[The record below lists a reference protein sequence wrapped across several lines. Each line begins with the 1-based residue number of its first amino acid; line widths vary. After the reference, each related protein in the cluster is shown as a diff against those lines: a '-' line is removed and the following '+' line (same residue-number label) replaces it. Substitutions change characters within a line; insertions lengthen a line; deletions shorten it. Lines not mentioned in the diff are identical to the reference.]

1 MAIGK
6 KGLYDVRK
14 ITDIREAIYG
24 AAELYGEKDALL
36 EKNKVTDKYEAYSF
50 NRFVKDIKSLGTA
63 LCNMGLKDKRVVVIG
78 ENRYLWAVSYM
89 AVVNGT
95 GVVVPVDVQLNQN
108 DLKYVFESSKPEAVI
123 FTDKKANEIKNLASE
138 LTFIKYFINM
148 DGNFTDNERFFN
160 LKDFITKGEAL
171 IASGDRTFLD
181 AKIDPEETLIILYT
195 SATTSVSKA
204 VQLSHRNIA
213 SNLMAMSSMINI
225 KPTDVFLSILPLHHT
240 YECTCGFIC
249 PLYLG
254 ASIGYAEGLKYIK
267 KNLEELKPSVM
278 LSVPLLFEGMYKN
291 IIKAAEK
298 SGSLKKLNTV
308 IKVADMLHLSRN
320 IRRKLFSAVLA
331 GLGGNMRLM
340 VSGAAAIS
348 PTVAKFYRSIGV
360 AFLQGY
366 GLTECSPIICLNS
379 DKDYVDASAGKP
391 LPGVEIV
398 ILDKDTDGI
407 GEICAKGPNIM
418 KGYLDMPEENARIF
432 EGGYFHTGD
441 LGYMDE
447 NDFVYIT
454 GRKKSMIVT
463 KTGKNIFPEELEIK
477 LAKSKYVE
485 ECLVFGVNDK
495 DGDSIVTAAVYPA
508 LQVFEDEFQNTDKKF
523 IYNKIMELVKE
534 VNTQVPT
541 YKAIKKLVIRDVE
554 FVKTT
559 TRKIKRYGE
568 NLKAD

>member
-108 DLKYVFESSKPEAVI
+108 DLKYIFESSKPEAVI

>member
-14 ITDIREAIYG
+14 ITDIIEAIYG

-108 DLKYVFESSKPEAVI
+108 DLKYIFESSKPEAVI

>member
-1 MAIGK
+1 MNSLIE
-6 KGLYDVRK
+6 KGEKL
-14 ITDIREAIYG
+14 ITD
-24 AAELYGEKDALL
+24 
-36 EKNKVTDKYEAYSF
+36 
-50 NRFVKDIKSLGTA
+50 
-63 LCNMGLKDKRVVVIG
+63 
-78 ENRYLWAVSYM
+78 
-89 AVVNGT
+89 
-95 GVVVPVDVQLNQN
+95 
-108 DLKYVFESSKPEAVI
+108 
-123 FTDKKANEIKNLASE
+123 
-138 LTFIKYFINM
+138 
-148 DGNFTDNERFFN
+148 
-160 LKDFITKGEAL
+160 
-171 IASGDRTFLD
+171 GDRTFID
-181 AKIDPEETLIILYT
+181 AKIDPEEILIILYT

-204 VQLSHRNIA
+204 VQLSHRNIVT
-213 SNLMAMSSMINI
+213 NLMAMSSMINI
-225 KPTDVFLSILPLHHT
+225 RSDDVFLSILPLHHT

-254 ASIGYAEGLKYIK
+254 ASIGYAEGLKHIK
-267 KNLEELKPSVM
+267 KNMDELKPSVM

-291 IIKAAEK
+291 IIKTAEK
-298 SGSLKKLNTV
+298 AGSLKKLTTI
-308 IKVADMLHLSRN
+308 IKVADALHLSRN
-320 IRRKLFSAVLA
+320 TRRKLFSAVLA

-379 DKDYVDASAGKP
+379 DKEFIDASAGKP

-418 KGYLDMPEENARIF
+418 KGYLDMPEENERIF

-441 LGYMDE
+441 LGYIDDK
-447 NDFVYIT
+447 DFVFIT

-463 KTGKNIFPEELEIK
+463 KTGKNIFPEELEQK

-495 DGDSIVTAAVYPA
+495 EGDSIVTAAVFPA
-508 LQVFEDEFQNTDKKF
+508 LQVFEDEFKNTDKKF
-523 IYNKIMELVKE
+523 RYNKIMELVKE
-534 VNTQVPT
+534 VNAQVPT
-541 YKAIKKLVIRDVE
+541 YKAIKKLVIRDNE

-568 NLKAD
+568 NLKVD

>member
-1 MAIGK
+1 MAIGG
-6 KGLYDVRK
+6 KGLYEVRQVK
-14 ITDIREAIYG
+14 DIREAIFG
-24 AAELYGEKDALL
+24 AADIYGDKDALL
-36 EKNKVTDKYEAYSF
+36 EKNKVTDKYEAYSY

-63 LCNMGLKDKRVVVIG
+63 LCNMGLKDKRVVVMG
-78 ENRYLWAVSYM
+78 ENRYLWSVSYM

-95 GVVVPVDVQLNQN
+95 GVVVPVDVQLSQD
-108 DLKYVFESSKPEAVI
+108 DLKFIFESSKPEAVI
-123 FTDKKANEIKNLASE
+123 YTDKKAKEIKNLSE
-138 LTFIKYFINM
+138 QLPSIKYFINM
-148 DGNFTDNERFFN
+148 DGTDTDNERFFN
-160 LKDFITKGEAL
+160 MNSLIEKGEKL
-171 IASGDRTFLD
+171 ITDGDRTFID
-181 AKIDPEETLIILYT
+181 AKIDPEEILIILYT

-204 VQLSHRNIA
+204 VQLSHRNIVT
-213 SNLMAMSSMINI
+213 NLMAMSSMINI
-225 KPTDVFLSILPLHHT
+225 RSDDVFLSILPLHHT

-254 ASIGYAEGLKYIK
+254 ASIGYAEGLKHIK
-267 KNLEELKPSVM
+267 KNMDELKPSVM

-291 IIKAAEK
+291 IIKTAEK
-298 SGSLKKLNTV
+298 AGSLKKLTTI
-308 IKVADMLHLSRN
+308 IKVADALHLSRN
-320 IRRKLFSAVLA
+320 TRRKLFSAVLA
-331 GLGGNMRLM
+331 GLGGNIRLM

-379 DKDYVDASAGKP
+379 DKEFIDASAGKP

-418 KGYLDMPEENARIF
+418 KGYLDMPEENERIF

-441 LGYMDE
+441 LGYMDDK
-447 NDFVYIT
+447 DFVFIT

-463 KTGKNIFPEELEIK
+463 KTGKNIFPEELEQK

-495 DGDSIVTAAVYPA
+495 DGDSIVIAAVFPA
-508 LQVFEDEFQNTDKKF
+508 LQVFEDEFKNTDKKF
-523 IYNKIMELVKE
+523 MYNKIMELVKE
-534 VNTQVPT
+534 VNAQVPT
-541 YKAIKKLVIRDVE
+541 YKAIKNLVIRDTE

-568 NLKAD
+568 NLKVD

>member
-1 MAIGK
+1 MAIGG
-6 KGLYDVRK
+6 KGLYEVRQVK
-14 ITDIREAIYG
+14 DIREAIFG
-24 AAELYGEKDALL
+24 AADIYGDKDALL
-36 EKNKVTDKYEAYSF
+36 EKNKVTDKYEAYSY
-50 NRFVKDIKSLGTA
+50 NRFVKDIKRLGTA
-63 LCNMGLKDKRVVVIG
+63 LCNMGLKDKRVVVMG
-78 ENRYLWAVSYM
+78 ENRYLWSVSYM

-95 GVVVPVDVQLNQN
+95 GVVVPVDVQLSQD
-108 DLKYVFESSKPEAVI
+108 DLKFIFESSKPEAVI
-123 FTDKKANEIKNLASE
+123 YTDKKAKEIKNLSE
-138 LTFIKYFINM
+138 QLPSIKYFINM
-148 DGNFTDNERFFN
+148 DGTDTDNERFFN
-160 LKDFITKGEAL
+160 MNSLIEKGEKL
-171 IASGDRTFLD
+171 ITDGDRTFID
-181 AKIDPEETLIILYT
+181 AKIDPEEILIILYT

-204 VQLSHRNIA
+204 VQLSHRNIVA
-213 SNLMAMSSMINI
+213 NLMAMSSMINVRSD
-225 KPTDVFLSILPLHHT
+225 DVFLSILPLHHT

-254 ASIGYAEGLKYIK
+254 ASIGYAEGLKHIK
-267 KNLEELKPSVM
+267 KNMDELKPSVM

-291 IIKAAEK
+291 IIKTAEK
-298 SGSLKKLNTV
+298 AGSLKKLTTI
-308 IKVADMLHLSRN
+308 IKVADALHLSRN
-320 IRRKLFSAVLA
+320 TRRKLFSAVLA

-340 VSGAAAIS
+340 ISGAAAIS

-379 DKDYVDASAGKP
+379 DKEFIDASAGKP
-391 LPGVEIV
+391 VPGVEVV

-418 KGYLDMPEENARIF
+418 KGYLDMPEENERIF

-441 LGYMDE
+441 LGYMDDK
-447 NDFVYIT
+447 DFVFIT

-463 KTGKNIFPEELEIK
+463 KTGKNIFPEELEQK

-495 DGDSIVTAAVYPA
+495 EGDSIVTAAVFPA
-508 LQVFEDEFQNTDKKF
+508 LQVFEDEFKNTDKKF
-523 IYNKIMELVKE
+523 MYNKIMELVKE
-534 VNTQVPT
+534 VNAQVPT
-541 YKAIKKLVIRDVE
+541 YKAIKKLVIRDTE

-568 NLKAD
+568 NLKVD

>member
-1 MAIGK
+1 MAIGG
-6 KGLYDVRK
+6 KGLYEVRQVK
-14 ITDIREAIYG
+14 DIREAIFG
-24 AAELYGEKDALL
+24 AADIYGDKDALL
-36 EKNKVTDKYEAYSF
+36 EKNKVTDKYEAYSY
-50 NRFVKDIKSLGTA
+50 NRFIKDIKRLGTA
-63 LCNMGLKDKRVVVIG
+63 LCNMGLKDKRVVVMG
-78 ENRYLWAVSYM
+78 ENRYLWSVSYM

-95 GVVVPVDVQLNQN
+95 GVVVPVDVQLSQD
-108 DLKYVFESSKPEAVI
+108 DLKFIFESSKPEAVI
-123 FTDKKANEIKNLASE
+123 YTDKKAKEIKNLSE
-138 LTFIKYFINM
+138 QLPSIKYFINM
-148 DGNFTDNERFFN
+148 DGTDTDNERFFN
-160 LKDFITKGEAL
+160 MNSLIEKGEKL
-171 IASGDRTFLD
+171 ITDGDRTFID
-181 AKIDPEETLIILYT
+181 AKIDPEEILIILYT

-204 VQLSHRNIA
+204 VQLSHRNIVA
-213 SNLMAMSSMINI
+213 NLMAMSSMINVRSD
-225 KPTDVFLSILPLHHT
+225 DVFLSILPLHHT

-254 ASIGYAEGLKYIK
+254 ASIGYAEGLKHIK
-267 KNLEELKPSVM
+267 KNMDELKPSVM

-291 IIKAAEK
+291 IIKTAEK
-298 SGSLKKLNTV
+298 AGSLKKLTTI
-308 IKVADMLHLSRN
+308 IKVADALHLSRN
-320 IRRKLFSAVLA
+320 TRRKLFSAVLA

-340 VSGAAAIS
+340 ISGAAAIS

-379 DKDYVDASAGKP
+379 DKEFIDASAGKP
-391 LPGVEIV
+391 LPGVEVV

-418 KGYLDMPEENARIF
+418 KGYLDMPEENERIF

-441 LGYMDE
+441 LGYMDDK
-447 NDFVYIT
+447 DFVFIT

-463 KTGKNIFPEELEIK
+463 KTGKNIFPEELEQK

-495 DGDSIVTAAVYPA
+495 EGDSIVTAAVFPA
-508 LQVFEDEFQNTDKKF
+508 LQVFEDEFKNTDKKF
-523 IYNKIMELVKE
+523 MYNKIMELVKE
-534 VNTQVPT
+534 VNAQVPT
-541 YKAIKKLVIRDVE
+541 YKAIKKLVIRDTE

-568 NLKAD
+568 NLKVD

>member
-1 MAIGK
+1 MAIGA
-6 KGLYDVRK
+6 KGIYEVRK
-14 ITDIREAIYG
+14 VTDIREAIYG
-24 AAELYGEKDALL
+24 AAELFGEKDALL
-36 EKNKVTDKYEAYSF
+36 EKNKATDKYEAYSY

-63 LCNMGLKDKRVVVIG
+63 LCNMGLKDKRVVVMG
-78 ENRYLWAVSYM
+78 ENRYLWSVSYM

-95 GVVVPVDVQLNQN
+95 GIVVPVDVQLNQN
-108 DLKYVFESSKPEAVI
+108 DLKYIFESSKPEAVI
-123 FTDKKANEIKNLASE
+123 FTDKKANEIKNLAEE
-138 LTFIKYFINM
+138 LSFIKYFINM
-148 DGNFTDNERFFN
+148 DGNYSDNERFFN
-160 LKDFITKGEAL
+160 VGDLLSKGDKL
-171 IASGDRTFLD
+171 IESGDRTFLD
-181 AKIDPEETLIILYT
+181 AKIDTEETLIILYT

-204 VQLSHRNIA
+204 VQLSHRNIV

-254 ASIGYAEGLKYIK
+254 ASIGYAEGLKHIK
-267 KNLEELKPSVM
+267 KNMEELKPSVM

-298 SGSLKKLNTV
+298 SGSLKKLNAV
-308 IKVADMLHLSRN
+308 MKVADTLHLSRN
-320 IRRKLFSAVLA
+320 IRRKLFSAVIA

-379 DKDYVDASAGKP
+379 DKDFVDASAGKP

-418 KGYLDMPEENARIF
+418 KGYMDMPEENAGIF

-447 NDFVYIT
+447 NNFVYIT

-463 KTGKNIFPEELEIK
+463 KTGKNIFPEELEQK
-477 LAKSKYVE
+477 LAKSKFVE

-495 DGDSIVTAAVYPA
+495 EGDSIVTAAVFPA
-508 LQVFEDEFQNTDKKF
+508 LQVFEDEFKNTDKKF
-523 IYNKIMELVKE
+523 IYNKMMELVKE
-534 VNTQVPT
+534 VNSQVPT
-541 YKAIKKLVIRDVE
+541 YKAIKKLVIRDTE

-568 NLKAD
+568 NLKVD

>member
-1 MAIGK
+1 MAIGG
-6 KGLYDVRK
+6 KGLYEVRQVK
-14 ITDIREAIYG
+14 DIREAIFG
-24 AAELYGEKDALL
+24 AADIYGDKDALL
-36 EKNKVTDKYEAYSF
+36 EKNKVTDKYEAYSY

-63 LCNMGLKDKRVVVIG
+63 LCNMGLKDKRVVVMG
-78 ENRYLWAVSYM
+78 ENRYLWSVSYM

-95 GVVVPVDVQLNQN
+95 GVVVPVDVQLSQD
-108 DLKYVFESSKPEAVI
+108 DLKFIFESSKPEAVI
-123 FTDKKANEIKNLASE
+123 YTDKKAKEIKNLSE
-138 LTFIKYFINM
+138 QLPSIKYFINI
-148 DGNFTDNERFFN
+148 DGTDTDNERFFN
-160 LKDFITKGEAL
+160 MNSLIEKGEKL
-171 IASGDRTFLD
+171 ITDGDRTFID
-181 AKIDPEETLIILYT
+181 AKIDPEEILIILYT

-204 VQLSHRNIA
+204 VQLSHRNIVT
-213 SNLMAMSSMINI
+213 NLMAMSSMINI
-225 KPTDVFLSILPLHHT
+225 RSDDVFLSILPLHHT

-254 ASIGYAEGLKYIK
+254 ASIGYAEGLKHIK
-267 KNLEELKPSVM
+267 KNMDELKPSVM

-291 IIKAAEK
+291 IIKTAEK
-298 SGSLKKLNTV
+298 AGSLKKLTTI
-308 IKVADMLHLSRN
+308 IKVADALHLSRN
-320 IRRKLFSAVLA
+320 TRRKLFSAVLA

-379 DKDYVDASAGKP
+379 DKEFIDASAGKP

-418 KGYLDMPEENARIF
+418 KGYLDMPEENERIF

-441 LGYMDE
+441 LGYMDDK
-447 NDFVYIT
+447 DFVFIT

-463 KTGKNIFPEELEIK
+463 KTGKNIFPEELEQK

-495 DGDSIVTAAVYPA
+495 DGDSIVTAAVFPA
-508 LQVFEDEFQNTDKKF
+508 LQVFEDEFKNTDKKF
-523 IYNKIMELVKE
+523 MYNKIMELVKE
-534 VNTQVPT
+534 VNAQVPT
-541 YKAIKKLVIRDVE
+541 YKAIKKLVIRDTE

-568 NLKAD
+568 NLKVD

>member
-1 MAIGK
+1 MAIGG
-6 KGLYDVRK
+6 KGLYEVRQVK
-14 ITDIREAIYG
+14 DIREAIFG
-24 AAELYGEKDALL
+24 AADIYGDKDALL
-36 EKNKVTDKYEAYSF
+36 EKNKVTDKYEAYSY
-50 NRFVKDIKSLGTA
+50 NRFVKDIKRLGTA
-63 LCNMGLKDKRVVVIG
+63 LCNMGLKDKRVVVMG
-78 ENRYLWAVSYM
+78 ENRYLWSVSYM

-95 GVVVPVDVQLNQN
+95 GVVVPVDVQLSQD
-108 DLKYVFESSKPEAVI
+108 DLKFIFESSKPEAVI
-123 FTDKKANEIKNLASE
+123 YTDKKAKEIKNLSE
-138 LTFIKYFINM
+138 QLPSIKYFINM
-148 DGNFTDNERFFN
+148 DGTDTDNERFFN
-160 LKDFITKGEAL
+160 MNSLIEKGEKL
-171 IASGDRTFLD
+171 ITDGDRTFID
-181 AKIDPEETLIILYT
+181 AKIDPEEILIILYT

-204 VQLSHRNIA
+204 VQLSHRNIVT
-213 SNLMAMSSMINI
+213 NLMAMSSMINI
-225 KPTDVFLSILPLHHT
+225 RSDDVFLSILPLHHT

-254 ASIGYAEGLKYIK
+254 ASIGYAEGLKHIK
-267 KNLEELKPSVM
+267 KNMDELKPSVM

-291 IIKAAEK
+291 IIKTAEK
-298 SGSLKKLNTV
+298 AGSLKKLTTI
-308 IKVADMLHLSRN
+308 IKVADALHLSRN
-320 IRRKLFSAVLA
+320 TRRKLFSAVLA

-379 DKDYVDASAGKP
+379 DKEFIDASAGKP

-418 KGYLDMPEENARIF
+418 KGYLDMPEENERIF

-441 LGYMDE
+441 LGYMDDK
-447 NDFVYIT
+447 DFVFIT

-463 KTGKNIFPEELEIK
+463 KTGKNIFPEELEQK

-495 DGDSIVTAAVYPA
+495 DGDSIVIAAVFPA
-508 LQVFEDEFQNTDKKF
+508 LQVFEDEFKNTDKKF
-523 IYNKIMELVKE
+523 MYNKIMELVKE
-534 VNTQVPT
+534 VNAQVPT
-541 YKAIKKLVIRDVE
+541 YKAIKKLVIRDTE

-568 NLKAD
+568 NLKVD

>member
-1 MAIGK
+1 MAIGG
-6 KGLYDVRK
+6 KGLYEVRQVK
-14 ITDIREAIYG
+14 DIREAIFG
-24 AAELYGEKDALL
+24 AADIYGDKDALL
-36 EKNKVTDKYEAYSF
+36 EKNKITDKYEAYSY

-63 LCNMGLKDKRVVVIG
+63 LCNMGLKDKRVVVMG
-78 ENRYLWAVSYM
+78 ENRYLWSVSYM

-95 GVVVPVDVQLNQN
+95 GVVVPVDVQLSQD
-108 DLKYVFESSKPEAVI
+108 DLKFIFESSKPEAVI
-123 FTDKKANEIKNLASE
+123 YTDKKAKEIKNLSE
-138 LTFIKYFINM
+138 QLPSIKYFINM
-148 DGNFTDNERFFN
+148 DGTDTDNERFFN
-160 LKDFITKGEAL
+160 MNSLIEKGEKL
-171 IASGDRTFLD
+171 ITDGDRTFID
-181 AKIDPEETLIILYT
+181 AKIDPEEILIILYT

-204 VQLSHRNIA
+204 VQLSHRNIVA
-213 SNLMAMSSMINI
+213 NLMAMSSMINVRSD
-225 KPTDVFLSILPLHHT
+225 DVFLSILPLHHT

-254 ASIGYAEGLKYIK
+254 ASIGYAEGLKHIK
-267 KNLEELKPSVM
+267 KNMDELKPSVM

-291 IIKAAEK
+291 IIKTAEK
-298 SGSLKKLNTV
+298 AGSLKKLTTI
-308 IKVADMLHLSRN
+308 IKVADALHLSRN
-320 IRRKLFSAVLA
+320 TRRKLFSAVLA

-340 VSGAAAIS
+340 ISGAAAIS

-379 DKDYVDASAGKP
+379 DKEFIDASAGKP
-391 LPGVEIV
+391 LPGVEVV

-418 KGYLDMPEENARIF
+418 KGYLDMPEENERIF

-441 LGYMDE
+441 LGYMDDK
-447 NDFVYIT
+447 DFVFIT

-463 KTGKNIFPEELEIK
+463 KTGKNIFPEELEQK

-495 DGDSIVTAAVYPA
+495 EGDSIVTAAVFPA
-508 LQVFEDEFQNTDKKF
+508 LQVFEDEFKNTDKKF
-523 IYNKIMELVKE
+523 MYNKIMELVKE
-534 VNTQVPT
+534 VNAQVPT
-541 YKAIKKLVIRDVE
+541 YKAIKKLVIRDTE

-568 NLKAD
+568 NLKVD

>member
-1 MAIGK
+1 
-6 KGLYDVRK
+6 
-14 ITDIREAIYG
+14 
-24 AAELYGEKDALL
+24 
-36 EKNKVTDKYEAYSF
+36 
-50 NRFVKDIKSLGTA
+50 
-63 LCNMGLKDKRVVVIG
+63 
-78 ENRYLWAVSYM
+78 
-89 AVVNGT
+89 
-95 GVVVPVDVQLNQN
+95 
-108 DLKYVFESSKPEAVI
+108 
-123 FTDKKANEIKNLASE
+123 
-138 LTFIKYFINM
+138 
-148 DGNFTDNERFFN
+148 
-160 LKDFITKGEAL
+160 
-171 IASGDRTFLD
+171 
-181 AKIDPEETLIILYT
+181 
-195 SATTSVSKA
+195 
-204 VQLSHRNIA
+204 
-213 SNLMAMSSMINI
+213 
-225 KPTDVFLSILPLHHT
+225 
-240 YECTCGFIC
+240 
-249 PLYLG
+249 
-254 ASIGYAEGLKYIK
+254 
-267 KNLEELKPSVM
+267 
-278 LSVPLLFEGMYKN
+278 
-291 IIKAAEK
+291 
-298 SGSLKKLNTV
+298 
-308 IKVADMLHLSRN
+308 
-320 IRRKLFSAVLA
+320 
-331 GLGGNMRLM
+331 MRLM

>member
-1 MAIGK
+1 MAIGG
-6 KGLYDVRK
+6 KGLYEVRQVK
-14 ITDIREAIYG
+14 DIREAIFG
-24 AAELYGEKDALL
+24 AADIYGDKDALL
-36 EKNKVTDKYEAYSF
+36 EKNKVTDKYEAYSY
-50 NRFVKDIKSLGTA
+50 NRFIKDIKRLGTA
-63 LCNMGLKDKRVVVIG
+63 LCNMGLKDKRVVVMG
-78 ENRYLWAVSYM
+78 ENRYLWSVSYM

-95 GVVVPVDVQLNQN
+95 GVVVPVDVQLSQD
-108 DLKYVFESSKPEAVI
+108 DLKFIFESSKPEAVI
-123 FTDKKANEIKNLASE
+123 YTDKKAKEIKNLSE
-138 LTFIKYFINM
+138 QLPSIKYFINM
-148 DGNFTDNERFFN
+148 DGTDTDNERFFN
-160 LKDFITKGEAL
+160 MNSLIEKGEKL
-171 IASGDRTFLD
+171 ITDGDRTFID
-181 AKIDPEETLIILYT
+181 AKIDPEEILIILYT

-204 VQLSHRNIA
+204 VQLSHRNIVT
-213 SNLMAMSSMINI
+213 NLMAMSSMINI
-225 KPTDVFLSILPLHHT
+225 RSDDVFLSILPLHHT

-254 ASIGYAEGLKYIK
+254 ASIGYAEGLKHIK
-267 KNLEELKPSVM
+267 KNMDELKPSVM

-291 IIKAAEK
+291 IIKTAEK
-298 SGSLKKLNTV
+298 AGSLKKLTTI
-308 IKVADMLHLSRN
+308 IKVADALHLSRN
-320 IRRKLFSAVLA
+320 TRRKLFSAVLA

-379 DKDYVDASAGKP
+379 DKEFIDASAGKP

-418 KGYLDMPEENARIF
+418 KGYLDMPEENERIF

-441 LGYMDE
+441 LGYIDDK
-447 NDFVYIT
+447 DFVFIT

-463 KTGKNIFPEELEIK
+463 KTGKNIFPEELEQK

-495 DGDSIVTAAVYPA
+495 DGDSIVTAAVFPA
-508 LQVFEDEFQNTDKKF
+508 LQVFEDEFKNTDKKF

-534 VNTQVPT
+534 VNAQVPT
-541 YKAIKKLVIRDVE
+541 YKAIKKLVIRDNE

-568 NLKAD
+568 NLKVD

>member
-1 MAIGK
+1 MAIGG
-6 KGLYDVRK
+6 KGLYEVRQVK
-14 ITDIREAIYG
+14 DIREAIFG
-24 AAELYGEKDALL
+24 AADIYGDKDALL
-36 EKNKVTDKYEAYSF
+36 EKNKVTDKYEAYSY
-50 NRFVKDIKSLGTA
+50 NRFVKDIKRLGTA
-63 LCNMGLKDKRVVVIG
+63 LCNMGLKDKRVVVMG
-78 ENRYLWAVSYM
+78 ENRYLWSVSYM

-95 GVVVPVDVQLNQN
+95 GVVVPVDVQLSQD
-108 DLKYVFESSKPEAVI
+108 DLKFIFESSKPEAVI
-123 FTDKKANEIKNLASE
+123 YTDKKAKEIKNLSE
-138 LTFIKYFINM
+138 QLPSIKYFINM
-148 DGNFTDNERFFN
+148 DGTDTDNERFFN
-160 LKDFITKGEAL
+160 MNSLIEKGEKL
-171 IASGDRTFLD
+171 ITDGDRTFID
-181 AKIDPEETLIILYT
+181 AKIDPEEILIILYT

-204 VQLSHRNIA
+204 VQLSHRNIVT
-213 SNLMAMSSMINI
+213 NLMAMSSMINI
-225 KPTDVFLSILPLHHT
+225 RSDDVFLSILPLHHT

-254 ASIGYAEGLKYIK
+254 ASIGYAEGLKHIK
-267 KNLEELKPSVM
+267 KNMDELKPSVM

-291 IIKAAEK
+291 IIKTAEK
-298 SGSLKKLNTV
+298 AGSLKKLTTI
-308 IKVADMLHLSRN
+308 IKVADALHLSRN
-320 IRRKLFSAVLA
+320 TRRKLFSAVLA

-379 DKDYVDASAGKP
+379 DKEFIDASAGKP

-418 KGYLDMPEENARIF
+418 KGYLDMPEENERIF

-441 LGYMDE
+441 LGYMDDK
-447 NDFVYIT
+447 DFVFIT

-463 KTGKNIFPEELEIK
+463 KTGKNIFPEELEQK

-495 DGDSIVTAAVYPA
+495 DGDSIVTAAVFPA
-508 LQVFEDEFQNTDKKF
+508 LQVFEDEFKNTDKKF
-523 IYNKIMELVKE
+523 MYNKIMELVKE
-534 VNTQVPT
+534 VNAQVPT
-541 YKAIKKLVIRDVE
+541 YKAIKKLVIRDTE

-568 NLKAD
+568 NLKVD

>member
-1 MAIGK
+1 MAIGG
-6 KGLYDVRK
+6 KGLYEVRQVK
-14 ITDIREAIYG
+14 DIREAIFG
-24 AAELYGEKDALL
+24 AADIYGDKDALL
-36 EKNKVTDKYEAYSF
+36 EKNKVTDKYEAYSY

-63 LCNMGLKDKRVVVIG
+63 LCNMGLKDKRVVVMG
-78 ENRYLWAVSYM
+78 ENRYLWSVSYM

-95 GVVVPVDVQLNQN
+95 GVVVPVDVQLSQD
-108 DLKYVFESSKPEAVI
+108 DLKFIFESSKPEAVI
-123 FTDKKANEIKNLASE
+123 YTDKKAKEIKNLSE
-138 LTFIKYFINM
+138 QLPSIKYFINM
-148 DGNFTDNERFFN
+148 DGTDTDNERFFN
-160 LKDFITKGEAL
+160 MNSLIEKGEKL
-171 IASGDRTFLD
+171 ITDGDRTFID
-181 AKIDPEETLIILYT
+181 AKIDPEEILIILYT

-204 VQLSHRNIA
+204 VQLSHRNIVA
-213 SNLMAMSSMINI
+213 NLMAMSSMINVRSD
-225 KPTDVFLSILPLHHT
+225 DVFLSILPLHHT

-254 ASIGYAEGLKYIK
+254 ASIGYAEGLKHIK
-267 KNLEELKPSVM
+267 KNMDELKPSVM

-291 IIKAAEK
+291 IIKTAEK
-298 SGSLKKLNTV
+298 AGSLKKLTTI
-308 IKVADMLHLSRN
+308 IKVADALHLSRN
-320 IRRKLFSAVLA
+320 TRRKLFSAVLA

-340 VSGAAAIS
+340 ISGAAAIS

-379 DKDYVDASAGKP
+379 DKEFIDASAGKP
-391 LPGVEIV
+391 LPGVEVV

-418 KGYLDMPEENARIF
+418 KGYLDMPEENERIF

-441 LGYMDE
+441 LGYMDDK
-447 NDFVYIT
+447 DFVFIT

-463 KTGKNIFPEELEIK
+463 KTGKNIFPEELEQK

-495 DGDSIVTAAVYPA
+495 EGDSIVTAAVFPA
-508 LQVFEDEFQNTDKKF
+508 LQVFEDEFKNTDKKF
-523 IYNKIMELVKE
+523 MYNKIMELVKE
-534 VNTQVPT
+534 VNAQVPT
-541 YKAIKKLVIRDVE
+541 YKAIKKLVIRDTE

-568 NLKAD
+568 NLKVD

>member
-1 MAIGK
+1 MAIGA
-6 KGLYDVRK
+6 KGIYEVRK
-14 ITDIREAIYG
+14 VTDIREAIYG
-24 AAELYGEKDALL
+24 AAELFGEKDALL
-36 EKNKVTDKYEAYSF
+36 EKNKATDKYEAYSY

-63 LCNMGLKDKRVVVIG
+63 LCNMGLKDKRVVVMG
-78 ENRYLWAVSYM
+78 ENRYLWSVSYM

-95 GVVVPVDVQLNQN
+95 GIVVPVDVQLNQN
-108 DLKYVFESSKPEAVI
+108 DLKYIFESSKPEAVI
-123 FTDKKANEIKNLASE
+123 FTDKKANEIKNLAEE
-138 LTFIKYFINM
+138 LSFIKYFINM
-148 DGNFTDNERFFN
+148 DGNYSDNERFFN
-160 LKDFITKGEAL
+160 VGDLLSKGDKL
-171 IASGDRTFLD
+171 IESGDRTFLD
-181 AKIDPEETLIILYT
+181 AKIDTEETLIILYT

-204 VQLSHRNIA
+204 VQLSHRNIV

-254 ASIGYAEGLKYIK
+254 ASIGYAEGLKHIK
-267 KNLEELKPSVM
+267 KNMEELKPSVM

-298 SGSLKKLNTV
+298 SGSLKKLNAV
-308 IKVADMLHLSRN
+308 MKVADTLHLSRN
-320 IRRKLFSAVLA
+320 IRRKLFSAVIA

-340 VSGAAAIS
+340 ISGAAAIS
-348 PTVAKFYRSIGV
+348 PAVAKFYRSIGV

-379 DKDYVDASAGKP
+379 DKDFVDASAGKP

-418 KGYLDMPEENARIF
+418 KGYMDMPEENARIF

-447 NDFVYIT
+447 NNFVYIT

-463 KTGKNIFPEELEIK
+463 KTGKNIFPEELEQK
-477 LAKSKYVE
+477 LAKSKFVE

-495 DGDSIVTAAVYPA
+495 EGDSIVTAAVFPA
-508 LQVFEDEFQNTDKKF
+508 LQVFEDEFKNTDKKF
-523 IYNKIMELVKE
+523 IYNKMMELVKE
-534 VNTQVPT
+534 VNSQVST
-541 YKAIKKLVIRDVE
+541 YKAIKKLVIRDTE

-568 NLKAD
+568 NLKVD

>member
-1 MAIGK
+1 MAIGG
-6 KGLYDVRK
+6 KGLYEVRQVK
-14 ITDIREAIYG
+14 DIREAIFG
-24 AAELYGEKDALL
+24 AADIYGDKDALL
-36 EKNKVTDKYEAYSF
+36 EKNKVTDKYEAYSY

-63 LCNMGLKDKRVVVIG
+63 LCNMGLKDKRVVVMG
-78 ENRYLWAVSYM
+78 ENRYLWSVSYM

-95 GVVVPVDVQLNQN
+95 GVVVPVDVQLSQD
-108 DLKYVFESSKPEAVI
+108 DLKFIFESSKPEAVI
-123 FTDKKANEIKNLASE
+123 YTDKKAKEIKNLSE
-138 LTFIKYFINM
+138 QLPSIKYFINI
-148 DGNFTDNERFFN
+148 DGTDTDNERFFN
-160 LKDFITKGEAL
+160 MNSLIEKGEKL
-171 IASGDRTFLD
+171 ITDGDRTFID
-181 AKIDPEETLIILYT
+181 AKIDPEEILIILYT

-204 VQLSHRNIA
+204 VQLSHRNIVT
-213 SNLMAMSSMINI
+213 NLMAMSSMINI
-225 KPTDVFLSILPLHHT
+225 RSDDVFLSILPLHHT

-254 ASIGYAEGLKYIK
+254 ASIGYAEGLKHIK
-267 KNLEELKPSVM
+267 KNMDELKPSVM

-291 IIKAAEK
+291 IIKTAEK
-298 SGSLKKLNTV
+298 AGSLKKLTTI
-308 IKVADMLHLSRN
+308 IKVADALHLSRN
-320 IRRKLFSAVLA
+320 TRRKLFSAVLA
-331 GLGGNMRLM
+331 GLGGNIRLM

-379 DKDYVDASAGKP
+379 DKEFIDASAGKP

-418 KGYLDMPEENARIF
+418 KGYLDMPEENERIF

-441 LGYMDE
+441 LGYMDDK
-447 NDFVYIT
+447 DFVFIT

-463 KTGKNIFPEELEIK
+463 KTGKNIFPEELEQK

-495 DGDSIVTAAVYPA
+495 DGDSIVTAAVFPA
-508 LQVFEDEFQNTDKKF
+508 LQVFEDEFKNTDKKF
-523 IYNKIMELVKE
+523 MYNKIMELVKE
-534 VNTQVPT
+534 VNAQVPT
-541 YKAIKKLVIRDVE
+541 YKAIKKLVIRDTE

-568 NLKAD
+568 NLKVD

>member
-1 MAIGK
+1 MAIGG
-6 KGLYDVRK
+6 KGLYEVRQVK
-14 ITDIREAIYG
+14 DIREAIFG
-24 AAELYGEKDALL
+24 AADIYGDKDALL
-36 EKNKVTDKYEAYSF
+36 EKNKVTDKYEAYSY

-63 LCNMGLKDKRVVVIG
+63 LCNMGLKDKRVVVMG
-78 ENRYLWAVSYM
+78 ENRYLWSVSYM

-95 GVVVPVDVQLNQN
+95 GVVVPVDVQLSQD
-108 DLKYVFESSKPEAVI
+108 DLKFIFESSKPEAVI
-123 FTDKKANEIKNLASE
+123 YTDKKAKEIKNLSE
-138 LTFIKYFINM
+138 QLPSIKYFINI
-148 DGNFTDNERFFN
+148 DGTDTDNERFFN
-160 LKDFITKGEAL
+160 MNSLIEKGEKL
-171 IASGDRTFLD
+171 ITDGDRTFID
-181 AKIDPEETLIILYT
+181 AKIDPEEILIILYT

-204 VQLSHRNIA
+204 VQLSHRNIVA
-213 SNLMAMSSMINI
+213 NLMAMSSMINVRSD
-225 KPTDVFLSILPLHHT
+225 DVFLSILPLHHT

-254 ASIGYAEGLKYIK
+254 ASIGYAEGLKHIK
-267 KNLEELKPSVM
+267 KNMDELKPSVM

-291 IIKAAEK
+291 IIKTAEK
-298 SGSLKKLNTV
+298 AGSLKKLTTI
-308 IKVADMLHLSRN
+308 IKVADALHLSRN
-320 IRRKLFSAVLA
+320 TRRKLFSAVLA

-340 VSGAAAIS
+340 ISGAAAIS

-379 DKDYVDASAGKP
+379 DKEFIDASAGKP
-391 LPGVEIV
+391 LPGVEVV

-418 KGYLDMPEENARIF
+418 KGYLDMPEENERIF

-441 LGYMDE
+441 LGYMDDK
-447 NDFVYIT
+447 DFVFIT

-463 KTGKNIFPEELEIK
+463 KTGKNIFPEELEQK

-495 DGDSIVTAAVYPA
+495 EGDSIVTAAVFPA
-508 LQVFEDEFQNTDKKF
+508 LQVFEDEFKNTDKKF
-523 IYNKIMELVKE
+523 MYNKIMELVKE
-534 VNTQVPT
+534 VNAQVPT
-541 YKAIKKLVIRDVE
+541 YKAIKKLVIRDTE

-568 NLKAD
+568 NLKVD

>member
-1 MAIGK
+1 MAIGG
-6 KGLYDVRK
+6 KGLYEVRQVK
-14 ITDIREAIYG
+14 DIREAIFG
-24 AAELYGEKDALL
+24 AADIYGDKDALL
-36 EKNKVTDKYEAYSF
+36 EKNKVTDKYEAYSY
-50 NRFVKDIKSLGTA
+50 NRFIKDIKSLGTA
-63 LCNMGLKDKRVVVIG
+63 LCNMGLKDKRVVVMG
-78 ENRYLWAVSYM
+78 ENRYLWSVSYM

-95 GVVVPVDVQLNQN
+95 GVVVPVDVQLSQD
-108 DLKYVFESSKPEAVI
+108 DLKFIFESSKPEAVI
-123 FTDKKANEIKNLASE
+123 YTDKKAKEIKNLSE
-138 LTFIKYFINM
+138 QLPSIKYFINI
-148 DGNFTDNERFFN
+148 DGTDTDNERFFN
-160 LKDFITKGEAL
+160 MNSLIEKGEKL
-171 IASGDRTFLD
+171 ITDGDRTFID
-181 AKIDPEETLIILYT
+181 AKIDPEEILIILYT

-204 VQLSHRNIA
+204 VQLSHRNIVA
-213 SNLMAMSSMINI
+213 NLMAMSSMINVRSD
-225 KPTDVFLSILPLHHT
+225 DVFLSILPLHHT

-254 ASIGYAEGLKYIK
+254 ASIGYAEGLKHIK
-267 KNLEELKPSVM
+267 KNMDELKPSVM

-291 IIKAAEK
+291 IIKTAEK
-298 SGSLKKLNTV
+298 AGSLKKLTTI
-308 IKVADMLHLSRN
+308 IKVADALHLSRN
-320 IRRKLFSAVLA
+320 TRRKLFSAVLA

-340 VSGAAAIS
+340 ISGAAAIS

-379 DKDYVDASAGKP
+379 DKEFIDASAGKP
-391 LPGVEIV
+391 LPGVEVV

-418 KGYLDMPEENARIF
+418 KGYLDMPEENERIF

-441 LGYMDE
+441 LGYMDDK
-447 NDFVYIT
+447 DFVFIT

-463 KTGKNIFPEELEIK
+463 KTGKNIFPEELEQK

-495 DGDSIVTAAVYPA
+495 EGDSIVTAAVFPA
-508 LQVFEDEFQNTDKKF
+508 LQVFEDEFKNTDKKF
-523 IYNKIMELVKE
+523 MYNKIMELVKE
-534 VNTQVPT
+534 VNAQVPT
-541 YKAIKKLVIRDVE
+541 YKAIKKLVIRDTE

-568 NLKAD
+568 NLKVD

>member
-1 MAIGK
+1 MAIGG
-6 KGLYDVRK
+6 KGLYEVRQVK
-14 ITDIREAIYG
+14 DIREAIFG
-24 AAELYGEKDALL
+24 AADIYGDKDALL
-36 EKNKVTDKYEAYSF
+36 EKNKVTDKYEAYSY
-50 NRFVKDIKSLGTA
+50 NRFVKDIKRLGTA
-63 LCNMGLKDKRVVVIG
+63 LCNMGLKDKRVVVMG
-78 ENRYLWAVSYM
+78 ENRYLWSVSYM

-95 GVVVPVDVQLNQN
+95 GVVVPVDVQLSQD
-108 DLKYVFESSKPEAVI
+108 DLKFIFESSKPEAVI
-123 FTDKKANEIKNLASE
+123 YTDKKAKEIKNLSE
-138 LTFIKYFINM
+138 QLPSIKYFINM
-148 DGNFTDNERFFN
+148 DGTDTDNERFFN
-160 LKDFITKGEAL
+160 MNSLIEKGEKL
-171 IASGDRTFLD
+171 ITDGDRTFID
-181 AKIDPEETLIILYT
+181 AKIDPEEILIILYT

-204 VQLSHRNIA
+204 VQLSHRNIVT
-213 SNLMAMSSMINI
+213 NLMAMSSMINI
-225 KPTDVFLSILPLHHT
+225 RSDDVFLSILPLHHT

-254 ASIGYAEGLKYIK
+254 ASIGYAEGLKHIK
-267 KNLEELKPSVM
+267 KNMDELKPSVM

-291 IIKAAEK
+291 IIKTAEK
-298 SGSLKKLNTV
+298 AGSLKKLTTI
-308 IKVADMLHLSRN
+308 IKVADALHLSRN
-320 IRRKLFSAVLA
+320 TRRKLFSAVLA
-331 GLGGNMRLM
+331 GLGGNIRLM

-379 DKDYVDASAGKP
+379 DKEFIDASAGKP

-418 KGYLDMPEENARIF
+418 KGYLDMPEENERIF

-441 LGYMDE
+441 LGYMDDK
-447 NDFVYIT
+447 DFVFIT

-463 KTGKNIFPEELEIK
+463 KTGKNIFPEELEQK

-495 DGDSIVTAAVYPA
+495 DGDSIVTAAVFPA
-508 LQVFEDEFQNTDKKF
+508 LQVFEDEFKNTDKKF
-523 IYNKIMELVKE
+523 MYNKIMELVKE
-534 VNTQVPT
+534 VNAQVPT
-541 YKAIKKLVIRDVE
+541 YKAIKKLVIRDTE

-568 NLKAD
+568 NLKVD

>member
-1 MAIGK
+1 MAIGG
-6 KGLYDVRK
+6 KGLYEVRQVK
-14 ITDIREAIYG
+14 DIREAIFG
-24 AAELYGEKDALL
+24 AADIYGDKDALL
-36 EKNKVTDKYEAYSF
+36 EKNKVTDKYEAYSY

-63 LCNMGLKDKRVVVIG
+63 LCNMGLKDKRVVVMG
-78 ENRYLWAVSYM
+78 ENRYLWSVSYM

-95 GVVVPVDVQLNQN
+95 GVVVPVDVQLSQD
-108 DLKYVFESSKPEAVI
+108 DLKFIFESSKPEAVI
-123 FTDKKANEIKNLASE
+123 YTDKKAKEIKNLSE
-138 LTFIKYFINM
+138 QLPSIKYFINM
-148 DGNFTDNERFFN
+148 DGTDTDNERFFN
-160 LKDFITKGEAL
+160 MNSLIEKGEKL
-171 IASGDRTFLD
+171 ITDGDRTFID
-181 AKIDPEETLIILYT
+181 AKIDPEEILIILYT

-204 VQLSHRNIA
+204 VQLSHRNIVT
-213 SNLMAMSSMINI
+213 NLMAMSSMINI
-225 KPTDVFLSILPLHHT
+225 RSDDVFLSILPLHHT

-254 ASIGYAEGLKYIK
+254 ASIGYAEGLKHIK
-267 KNLEELKPSVM
+267 KNMDELKPSVM

-291 IIKAAEK
+291 IIKTAEK
-298 SGSLKKLNTV
+298 AGSLKKLTTI
-308 IKVADMLHLSRN
+308 IKVADALHLSRN
-320 IRRKLFSAVLA
+320 TRRKLFSAVLA
-331 GLGGNMRLM
+331 GLGGNIRLM

-379 DKDYVDASAGKP
+379 DKEFIDASAGKP

-418 KGYLDMPEENARIF
+418 KGYLDMPEENERIF

-441 LGYMDE
+441 LGYMDDK
-447 NDFVYIT
+447 DFVFIT

-463 KTGKNIFPEELEIK
+463 KTGKNIFPEELEQK

-495 DGDSIVTAAVYPA
+495 DGDSIVTAAVFPA
-508 LQVFEDEFQNTDKKF
+508 LQVFEDEFKNTDKKF
-523 IYNKIMELVKE
+523 MYNKIMELVKE
-534 VNTQVPT
+534 VNAQVPT
-541 YKAIKKLVIRDVE
+541 YKAIKKLVIRDTE

-568 NLKAD
+568 NLKVD

>member
-1 MAIGK
+1 MAIGG
-6 KGLYDVRK
+6 KGLYEVRQVK
-14 ITDIREAIYG
+14 DIREAIFG
-24 AAELYGEKDALL
+24 AADIYGDKDALL
-36 EKNKVTDKYEAYSF
+36 EKNKVTDKYEAYSY
-50 NRFVKDIKSLGTA
+50 NRFIKDIKRLGTA
-63 LCNMGLKDKRVVVIG
+63 LCNMGLKDKRVVVMG
-78 ENRYLWAVSYM
+78 ENRYLWSVSYM

-95 GVVVPVDVQLNQN
+95 GVVVPVDVQLSQD
-108 DLKYVFESSKPEAVI
+108 DLKFIFESSKPEAVI
-123 FTDKKANEIKNLASE
+123 YTDKKAKEIKNLSE
-138 LTFIKYFINM
+138 QLPSIKYFINM
-148 DGNFTDNERFFN
+148 DGTDTDNERFFN
-160 LKDFITKGEAL
+160 MNSLIEKGEKL
-171 IASGDRTFLD
+171 ITDGDRTFID
-181 AKIDPEETLIILYT
+181 AKIDPEEILIILYT

-204 VQLSHRNIA
+204 VQLSHRNIVT
-213 SNLMAMSSMINI
+213 NLMAMSSMINI
-225 KPTDVFLSILPLHHT
+225 RSDDVFLSILPLHHT

-254 ASIGYAEGLKYIK
+254 ASIGYAEGLKHIK
-267 KNLEELKPSVM
+267 KNMDELKPSVM

-291 IIKAAEK
+291 IIKTAEK
-298 SGSLKKLNTV
+298 AGSLKKLTTI
-308 IKVADMLHLSRN
+308 IKVADALHLSRN
-320 IRRKLFSAVLA
+320 TRRKLFSAVLA

-379 DKDYVDASAGKP
+379 DKEFIDASAGKP

-418 KGYLDMPEENARIF
+418 KGYLDMPEENERIF

-441 LGYMDE
+441 LGYMDDK
-447 NDFVYIT
+447 DFVFIT

-463 KTGKNIFPEELEIK
+463 KTGKNIFPEELEQK

-495 DGDSIVTAAVYPA
+495 EGDSIVTAAVFPA
-508 LQVFEDEFQNTDKKF
+508 LQVFEDEFKNTDKKF
-523 IYNKIMELVKE
+523 MYNKIMELVKE
-534 VNTQVPT
+534 VNAQVPT
-541 YKAIKKLVIRDVE
+541 YKAIKKLVIRDNE

-568 NLKAD
+568 NLKVD

>member
-1 MAIGK
+1 MAIGG
-6 KGLYDVRK
+6 KGLYEVRQVK
-14 ITDIREAIYG
+14 DIREAIFG
-24 AAELYGEKDALL
+24 AADIYGDKDALL
-36 EKNKVTDKYEAYSF
+36 EKNKVTDKYEAYSY
-50 NRFVKDIKSLGTA
+50 NRFIKDIKRLGTA
-63 LCNMGLKDKRVVVIG
+63 LCNMGLKDKRVVVMG
-78 ENRYLWAVSYM
+78 ENRYLWSVSYM

-95 GVVVPVDVQLNQN
+95 GVVVPVDVQLSQD
-108 DLKYVFESSKPEAVI
+108 DLKFIFESSKPEAVI
-123 FTDKKANEIKNLASE
+123 YTDKKAKEIKNLSE
-138 LTFIKYFINM
+138 QLPSIKYFINM
-148 DGNFTDNERFFN
+148 DGTDTDNERFFN
-160 LKDFITKGEAL
+160 MNSLIEKGEKL
-171 IASGDRTFLD
+171 ITDGDRTFID
-181 AKIDPEETLIILYT
+181 AKIDPEEILIILYT

-204 VQLSHRNIA
+204 VQLSHRNIVT
-213 SNLMAMSSMINI
+213 NLMAMSSMINI
-225 KPTDVFLSILPLHHT
+225 RSDDVFLSILPLHHT

-254 ASIGYAEGLKYIK
+254 ASIGYAEGLKHIK
-267 KNLEELKPSVM
+267 KNMDELKPSVM

-291 IIKAAEK
+291 IIKTAEK
-298 SGSLKKLNTV
+298 AGSLKKLTTI
-308 IKVADMLHLSRN
+308 IKVADALHLSRN
-320 IRRKLFSAVLA
+320 TRRKLFSAVLA
-331 GLGGNMRLM
+331 GLGGNIRLM

-379 DKDYVDASAGKP
+379 DKEFIDASAGKP

-418 KGYLDMPEENARIF
+418 KGYLDMPEENERIF

-441 LGYMDE
+441 LGYMDDK
-447 NDFVYIT
+447 DFVFIT

-463 KTGKNIFPEELEIK
+463 KTGKNIFPEELEQK

-495 DGDSIVTAAVYPA
+495 DGDSIVTAAVFPA
-508 LQVFEDEFQNTDKKF
+508 LQVFEDEFKNTDKKF
-523 IYNKIMELVKE
+523 MYNKIMELVKE
-534 VNTQVPT
+534 VNAQVPT
-541 YKAIKKLVIRDVE
+541 YKAIKKLVIRDTE

-568 NLKAD
+568 NLKVD

>member
-1 MAIGK
+1 MAIGG
-6 KGLYDVRK
+6 KGLYEVRQVK
-14 ITDIREAIYG
+14 DIREAIFG
-24 AAELYGEKDALL
+24 AADIYGDKDALL
-36 EKNKVTDKYEAYSF
+36 EKNKITDKYEAYSY

-63 LCNMGLKDKRVVVIG
+63 LCNMGLKDKRVVVMG
-78 ENRYLWAVSYM
+78 ENRYLWSVSYM

-95 GVVVPVDVQLNQN
+95 GVVVPVDVQLSQD
-108 DLKYVFESSKPEAVI
+108 DLKFIFESSKPEAVI
-123 FTDKKANEIKNLASE
+123 YTDKKAKEIKNLSE
-138 LTFIKYFINM
+138 QLPSIKYFINI
-148 DGNFTDNERFFN
+148 DGTDTDNERFFN
-160 LKDFITKGEAL
+160 MNSLIEKGEKL
-171 IASGDRTFLD
+171 ITDGDRTFID
-181 AKIDPEETLIILYT
+181 AKIDPEEILIILYT

-204 VQLSHRNIA
+204 VQLSHRNIVA
-213 SNLMAMSSMINI
+213 NLMAMSSMINVRSD
-225 KPTDVFLSILPLHHT
+225 DVFLSILPLHHT

-254 ASIGYAEGLKYIK
+254 ASIGYAEGLKHIK
-267 KNLEELKPSVM
+267 KNMDELKPSVM

-291 IIKAAEK
+291 IIKTAEK
-298 SGSLKKLNTV
+298 AGSLKKLTTI
-308 IKVADMLHLSRN
+308 IKVADALHLSRN
-320 IRRKLFSAVLA
+320 TRRKLFSAVLA

-340 VSGAAAIS
+340 ISGAAAIS

-379 DKDYVDASAGKP
+379 DKEFIDASAGKP
-391 LPGVEIV
+391 LPGVEVV

-418 KGYLDMPEENARIF
+418 KGYLDMPEENERIF

-441 LGYMDE
+441 LGYMDDK
-447 NDFVYIT
+447 DFVFIT

-463 KTGKNIFPEELEIK
+463 KTGKNIFPEELEQK

-495 DGDSIVTAAVYPA
+495 EGDSIVTAAVFPA
-508 LQVFEDEFQNTDKKF
+508 LQVFEDEFKNTDKKF
-523 IYNKIMELVKE
+523 MYNKIMELVKE
-534 VNTQVPT
+534 VNAQVPT
-541 YKAIKKLVIRDVE
+541 YKAIKKLVIRDTE

-568 NLKAD
+568 NLKVD

>member
-1 MAIGK
+1 MAIGG
-6 KGLYDVRK
+6 KGLYEVRQVK
-14 ITDIREAIYG
+14 DIREAIFG
-24 AAELYGEKDALL
+24 AADIYGDKDALL
-36 EKNKVTDKYEAYSF
+36 EKNKVTDKYEAYSY
-50 NRFVKDIKSLGTA
+50 NRFIKDIKRLGTA
-63 LCNMGLKDKRVVVIG
+63 LCNMGLKDKRVVVMG
-78 ENRYLWAVSYM
+78 ENRYLWSVSYM

-95 GVVVPVDVQLNQN
+95 GVVVPVDVQLSQD
-108 DLKYVFESSKPEAVI
+108 DLKFIFESSKPEAVI
-123 FTDKKANEIKNLASE
+123 YTDKKAKEIKNLSE
-138 LTFIKYFINM
+138 QLPSIKYFINM
-148 DGNFTDNERFFN
+148 DGTDTDNERFFN
-160 LKDFITKGEAL
+160 MNSLIEKGEKL
-171 IASGDRTFLD
+171 ITDGDRTFID
-181 AKIDPEETLIILYT
+181 AKIDPEEILIILYT

-204 VQLSHRNIA
+204 VQLSHRNIVT
-213 SNLMAMSSMINI
+213 NLMAMSSMINI
-225 KPTDVFLSILPLHHT
+225 RSDDVFLSILPLHHT

-254 ASIGYAEGLKYIK
+254 ASIGYAEGLKHIK
-267 KNLEELKPSVM
+267 KNMDELKPSVM

-291 IIKAAEK
+291 IIKTAEK
-298 SGSLKKLNTV
+298 AGSLKKLTTI
-308 IKVADMLHLSRN
+308 IKVADALHLSRN
-320 IRRKLFSAVLA
+320 TRRKLFSAVLA

-379 DKDYVDASAGKP
+379 DKEFIDASAGKP

-418 KGYLDMPEENARIF
+418 KGYLDMPEENERIF

-441 LGYMDE
+441 LGYMDDK
-447 NDFVYIT
+447 DFVFIT

-463 KTGKNIFPEELEIK
+463 KTGKNIFPEELEQK

-495 DGDSIVTAAVYPA
+495 DGDSIVTAAVFPA
-508 LQVFEDEFQNTDKKF
+508 LQVFEDEFKNTDKKF
-523 IYNKIMELVKE
+523 MYNKIMELVKE
-534 VNTQVPT
+534 VNAQVPT
-541 YKAIKKLVIRDVE
+541 YKAIKKLVIRDTE

-568 NLKAD
+568 NLKVD

>member
-1 MAIGK
+1 MAIGG
-6 KGLYDVRK
+6 KGLYEVRQVK
-14 ITDIREAIYG
+14 DIREAIFG
-24 AAELYGEKDALL
+24 AADIYGDKDALL
-36 EKNKVTDKYEAYSF
+36 EKNKVTDKYEAYSY
-50 NRFVKDIKSLGTA
+50 NRFIKDIKSLGTA
-63 LCNMGLKDKRVVVIG
+63 LCNMGLKDKRVVVMG
-78 ENRYLWAVSYM
+78 ENRYLWSVSYM

-95 GVVVPVDVQLNQN
+95 GVVVPVDVQLSQD
-108 DLKYVFESSKPEAVI
+108 DLKFIFESSKPEAVI
-123 FTDKKANEIKNLASE
+123 YTDKKAKEIKNLSE
-138 LTFIKYFINM
+138 QLPSIKYFINM
-148 DGNFTDNERFFN
+148 DGTDTDNERFFN
-160 LKDFITKGEAL
+160 MNSLIEKGEKL
-171 IASGDRTFLD
+171 ITDGDRTFID
-181 AKIDPEETLIILYT
+181 AKIDPEEILIILYT

-204 VQLSHRNIA
+204 VQLSHRNIVA
-213 SNLMAMSSMINI
+213 NLMAMSSMINVRSD
-225 KPTDVFLSILPLHHT
+225 DVFLSILPLHHT

-254 ASIGYAEGLKYIK
+254 ASIGYAEGLKHIK
-267 KNLEELKPSVM
+267 KNMDELKPSVM

-291 IIKAAEK
+291 IIKTAEK
-298 SGSLKKLNTV
+298 AGSLKKLTTI
-308 IKVADMLHLSRN
+308 IKVADALHLSRN
-320 IRRKLFSAVLA
+320 TRRKLFSAVLA

-340 VSGAAAIS
+340 ISGAAAIS

-379 DKDYVDASAGKP
+379 DKEFIDASAGKP
-391 LPGVEIV
+391 LPGVEVV

-418 KGYLDMPEENARIF
+418 KGYLDMPEENERIF

-441 LGYMDE
+441 LGYMDDK
-447 NDFVYIT
+447 DFVFIT

-463 KTGKNIFPEELEIK
+463 KTGKNIFPEELEQK

-495 DGDSIVTAAVYPA
+495 EGDSIVTAAVFPA
-508 LQVFEDEFQNTDKKF
+508 LQVFEDEFKNTDKKF
-523 IYNKIMELVKE
+523 MYNKIMELVKE
-534 VNTQVPT
+534 VNAQVPT
-541 YKAIKKLVIRDVE
+541 YKAIKKLVIRDTE

-568 NLKAD
+568 NLKVD